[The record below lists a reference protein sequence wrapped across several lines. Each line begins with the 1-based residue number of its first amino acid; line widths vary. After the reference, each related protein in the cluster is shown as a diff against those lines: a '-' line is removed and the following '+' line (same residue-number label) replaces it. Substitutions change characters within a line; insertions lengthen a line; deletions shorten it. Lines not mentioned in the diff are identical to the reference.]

1 MHHSDCKLLFEA
13 GKALLVKSG
22 LVCWD
27 EHAFIFAPKY
37 QSNDDTAFE
46 NWWKKAFHCEFGRYI
61 AWVLFSVG
69 SENLVKAACL
79 CNGVVPKTP
88 KLKPLGTF
96 VEEHLPKLNISAKKK
111 SDLIEGYRLLKCIR
125 NRDVHDYKA
134 NERRLNFTSVESQFV
149 PAFNILAETMKT
161 KHHGGSPVQ

>member
-1 MHHSDCKLLFEA
+1 MHHSDCKPLFEA

-27 EHAFIFAPKY
+27 EQAFIFAPKY

-79 CNGVVPKTP
+79 CNGVLPKTP
-88 KLKPLGTF
+88 KLKPLGTSTQTQHQRQ
-96 VEEHLPKLNISAKKK
+96 EEKRPN
-111 SDLIEGYRLLKCIR
+111 
-125 NRDVHDYKA
+125 
-134 NERRLNFTSVESQFV
+134 RRLPPPQVY
-149 PAFNILAETMKT
+149 
-161 KHHGGSPVQ
+161 

>member
-79 CNGVVPKTP
+79 CNGVVPKPEST
-88 KLKPLGTF
+88 
-96 VEEHLPKLNISAKKK
+96 
-111 SDLIEGYRLLKCIR
+111 EGRPWGQLLK
-125 NRDVHDYKA
+125 KPA
-134 NERRLNFTSVESQFV
+134 GAALN
-149 PAFNILAETMKT
+149 L
-161 KHHGGSPVQ
+161 G